1 MPAAG
6 FGNYD
11 PEVIIREGR
20 GARVWDEDNNEYI
33 DYLIGSGPMIL
44 GHCHPEV
51 VEALSE
57 QLSRGT
63 TFFAQNAH
71 GIELA
76 EEICR
81 VVPCAEQMRYVSTGT
96 EADMYAMR
104 LARAFT
110 HRDKILKFE
119 GGYHGMSSE
128 AQMSL
133 APDKLVNFP
142 VPVADSAGIPESVRG
157 EMLVAPYN
165 DIDFV
170 RALLAEQ
177 GSHVAGMIVEPFQ
190 RIIPPAPGFLE
201 ALREECDKYLSL
213 IHI

>member
-1 MPAAG
+1 MYRFDYQAPESIEAALA
-6 FGNYD
+6 
-11 PEVIIREGR
+11 
-20 GARVWDEDNNEYI
+20 ARLVAWI
-33 DYLIGSGPMIL
+33 
-44 GHCHPEV
+44 
-51 VEALSE
+51 
-57 QLSRGT
+57 
-63 TFFAQNAH
+63 
-71 GIELA
+71 
-76 EEICR
+76 
-81 VVPCAEQMRYVSTGT
+81 PCAEQVRFLKTGG
-96 EADMYAMR
+96 EAMAATHR

-110 HRDKILKFE
+110 NRDKILKFE

-201 ALREECDKYLSL
+201 ALREECDKYGVIL
-213 IHI
+213 IFDEVVTGFRMSPGGCLLYTSDAADE